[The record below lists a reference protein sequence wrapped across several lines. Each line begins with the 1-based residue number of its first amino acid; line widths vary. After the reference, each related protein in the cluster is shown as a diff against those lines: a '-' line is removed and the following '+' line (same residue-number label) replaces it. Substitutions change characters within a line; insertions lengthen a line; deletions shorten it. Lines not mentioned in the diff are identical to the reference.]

1 VKGKLLILLILLLAS
16 MASATTIE
24 EKSFREYGV
33 RSYSVEGVEHSGC
46 VEVQFMRSAEDLD
59 PRNQHV
65 LSLHAD
71 FSPLKRGPAVINILI
86 NGEPLMEKNADE
98 FSTGWARFSL
108 PKEMLQELNQLEVCM
123 HTTQS
128 ITKIE
133 VLEDSIIGI
142 YRMADFSHE
151 DSLEKVVNTGNP
163 TVNRPFTVTIVAR
176 NYGAGDANV
185 FIDYRIVAM
194 PRVELIEGE
203 TRFQGVIPAYNFD
216 TNQPGMA
223 SFNYKLFPKEEIRM
237 TLPRA
242 TLTYTDIFGDAI
254 TVKSTQ
260 PDLYVE
266 RIDKPV
272 EGLFVLEN
280 AFNAVGEEVEVK
292 LVFKNNLGDEVQN
305 IAVYIEGSEGLE
317 VDKKVDVVTSL
328 EGQASTQ
335 IELKVKAEEAGAY
348 ALKCDIVFR
357 DENIESIPCPEEVIY
372 FEQEK
377 ADVLLLAGAALA
389 AVALLIYL
397 FIYLKK

>member
-1 VKGKLLILLILLLAS
+1 
-16 MASATTIE
+16 
-24 EKSFREYGV
+24 
-33 RSYSVEGVEHSGC
+33 
-46 VEVQFMRSAEDLD
+46 
-59 PRNQHV
+59 
-65 LSLHAD
+65 
-71 FSPLKRGPAVINILI
+71 
-86 NGEPLMEKNADE
+86 MEKNADE
-98 FSTGWARFSL
+98 FKAGWARFSL

-142 YRMADFSHE
+142 YRMADFSRE
-151 DSLEKVVNTGNP
+151 DSLEKVVGRGTL

-223 SFNYKLFPKEEIRM
+223 SLNHKLFPKEEIRM

-242 TLTYTDIFGDAI
+242 TLTYTDIFGDKI
-254 TVKSTQ
+254 EVKSTQ